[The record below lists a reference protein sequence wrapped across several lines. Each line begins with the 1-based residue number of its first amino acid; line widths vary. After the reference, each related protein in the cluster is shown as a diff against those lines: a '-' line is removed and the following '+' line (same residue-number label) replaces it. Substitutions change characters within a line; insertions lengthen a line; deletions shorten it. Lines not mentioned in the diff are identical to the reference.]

1 MQNVRKLM
9 LVCLAIILASCSAF
23 SSELQEPIRKI
34 VYGLT
39 LSPSGID
46 PHINRSTELGIV
58 LRSVY
63 DTLVYRHPETQ
74 EIVPGLAESWEISD
88 DGLQY
93 TFSLRQGV
101 TFHDGTP
108 FTAQAV
114 AYNITRIFAPETASQ
129 RARFLIQPV
138 TNFEVIDDYTI
149 RLYLSEPFEPL
160 LDSLAQVYL
169 AIASPNAL
177 AEYNTLRYQYHQ
189 VGTGPFEFVEYVP
202 EDRIIIRRNPNYTWG
217 PDFYNAPSSN
227 SIEEIEFRFFRDA
240 ETRLLALENGDA
252 QIMGELL
259 PLDARAAT
267 NNPHI
272 QVLPVP
278 IAGQPLQFYM
288 NTQQAPT
295 DELAVRQALAYAANR
310 TSVVDAVYGGFSP
323 IAWGPISAE
332 TLFYNRGVQNV
343 YDYNSNQALQLLASA
358 GYTDTDNNGILDRDG
373 TELEISIIQ
382 PPWGLL
388 PAVTQLLQDGWQSLG
403 IRVDVIPVPGYPA
416 LLEAAADGEYNLVSF
431 DQPGID
437 PYILNQ
443 AFLSNSQDNWTGY
456 VDAEFDT
463 VLLQAAQ
470 TQDSAQRRQLYG
482 QAQATILEQALI
494 IPIRE
499 YVNLNAHIVEVQNLQ
514 YDAYGWFPILNN
526 VILAD
531 GYTWVE

>member
-1 MQNVRKLM
+1 MQNVRKIL
-9 LVCLAIILASCSAF
+9 LALLAFVLASCSAF
-23 SSELQEPIRKI
+23 SQEIEAPNRKI
-34 VYGLT
+34 IYGLT

-63 DTLVYRHPETQ
+63 DTLVYRHPETRD
-74 EIVPGLAESWEISD
+74 IVAGLAESWEISE

-93 TFSLRQGV
+93 TFNLRQDV

-108 FTAQAV
+108 FNAQAV
-114 AYNITRIFAPETASQ
+114 AYNITRIFADETASQ

-138 TNFEVIDDYTI
+138 NNYEVIDDYTI
-149 RLYLSEPFEPL
+149 RLFLSEPFQPL

-169 AIASPNAL
+169 GMASPNAL

-189 VGTGPFEFVEYVP
+189 VGTGPFEFVEYIP
-202 EDRIIIRRNPNYTWG
+202 EDKIIIRRNPDYTWG
-217 PDFYNAPSSN
+217 PDFYETPTIN
-227 SIEEIEFRFFRDA
+227 SVEEIEFRFFRDA

-252 QIMGELL
+252 QVIGELL

-267 NNPHI
+267 NNPDI

-295 DELAVRQALAYAANR
+295 DGLAVRQALAYGANR
-310 TSVVDAVYGGFSP
+310 TSIVDAVFGGFSP
-323 IAWGPISAE
+323 IAWGPISSE
-332 TLFYNRGVQNV
+332 TLFYNRGVQSV
-343 YDYNSNQALQLLASA
+343 YDYNSNQALQLLAGA
-358 GYTDTDNNGILDRDG
+358 GYTDTNNDGLLDRDG
-373 TELEISIIQ
+373 EVLELNVIQ

-388 PAVTQLLQDGWQSLG
+388 PPVTQLLQDQWQSLG
-403 IRVDVIPVPGYPA
+403 IRVNVTPVPGYPA
-416 LLEAAADGEYNLVSF
+416 LLEATADGEYNLVSF

-456 VDAEFDT
+456 VNTDLDDI
-463 VLLQAAQ
+463 LLQAAQ
-470 TQDSAQRRQLYG
+470 TRDFDTRRQLYG
-482 QAQATILEQALI
+482 RAQATILEQALI

-499 YVNLNAHIVEVQNLQ
+499 YVNLNAHVIEVQNLQ

-526 VILAD
+526 VTLAE
-531 GYTWVE
+531 GYSWQE